1 MMVVQRL
8 KSVRQGVSVSIGVA
22 SGRSFCGIIG
32 SNRKATNARQYGQRR
47 EYTVMGAMVNL
58 AARLMGKAAKNG
70 VLVDSETRKRTM
82 NVAGIK
88 CVHTTHTRARILPA
102 TSTRCNESCM
112 SFSALLVA

>member
-88 CVHTTHTRARILPA
+88 CVHTRTRARASSLLPPHGA
-102 TSTRCNESCM
+102 TM
-112 SFSALLVA
+112 SFPALLAA